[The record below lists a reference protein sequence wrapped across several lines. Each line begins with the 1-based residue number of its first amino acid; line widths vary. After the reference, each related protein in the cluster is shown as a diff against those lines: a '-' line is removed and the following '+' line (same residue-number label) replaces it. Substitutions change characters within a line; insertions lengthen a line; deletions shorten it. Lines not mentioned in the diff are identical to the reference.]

1 MTTIE
6 ENELDLMENQAETA
20 TPESMGAVN
29 EIPEQS
35 GDKPKGR
42 YKTLVQLSQEY
53 GLTRQGMKLRIN
65 KMLAEVTTNGLN
77 ESDYVVRGLR
87 NTVYV
92 LEPGLEWLAK
102 LNDDNT
108 PMRAPVQ
115 NIDLELYKTEQA
127 EQRARESEERQAEMK
142 KTIEFLQSEVI
153 AKTNQINVLTATI
166 AQQSKTI
173 DNQSNELLRLKAP
186 DPEPMGETAGTAAEP
201 SNAQNVENAPKTDF
215 SISDEQIT
223 AELSK
228 RSFMSKLKLLFS

>member
-6 ENELDLMENQAETA
+6 ENELDLMGNQAETA
-20 TPESMGAVN
+20 TPESMGEVN
-29 EIPEQS
+29 ESPEQS
-35 GDKPKGR
+35 DDKPKGH

-53 GLTRQGMKLRIN
+53 GLTRQGMKLRLN
-65 KMLAEVTTNGLN
+65 KMLTEVKANGLN

-102 LNDDNT
+102 LNDNNT

-115 NIDLELYKTEQA
+115 NIDLELYKAEQA

-142 KTIEFLQSEVI
+142 KTIEFLQGEVI
-153 AKTNQINVLTATI
+153 AKTNQINGLTATI
-166 AQQSKTI
+166 AQQAKII
-173 DNQSNELLRLKAP
+173 DNQSNELLRLTAP
-186 DPEPMGETAGTAAEP
+186 KPEPMGETAEETT
-201 SNAQNVENAPKTDF
+201 AQNVENDPKTAV
-215 SISDEQIT
+215 SNSDDKIT

-228 RSFMSKLKLLFS
+228 LSFMGKLKLLFS